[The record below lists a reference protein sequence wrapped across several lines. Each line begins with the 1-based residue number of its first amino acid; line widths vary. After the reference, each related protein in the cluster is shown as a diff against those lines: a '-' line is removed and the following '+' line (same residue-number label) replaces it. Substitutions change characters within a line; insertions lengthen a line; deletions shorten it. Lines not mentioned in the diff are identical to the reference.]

1 MDLYLLVAVASAVL
15 AVGAGIW
22 DGRRLHCDAR
32 YSPVVIAITAGGP
45 VISLALFLVVG
56 GIELKPVATLGLV
69 AIGAVAGAY
78 VARLAQLSVA
88 EPEERSGEAGEPLG
102 PSEAVAKGGA
112 PDPAGRPDIRIAGAS
127 LLPLPAAIAVAALQ
141 ISSAAGQAAWEVLSL
156 AALEA
161 AVAFGVASAVVLVR
175 RRAQL
180 GRALEGTDGAQG
192 FEPRATA

>member
-1 MDLYLLVAVASAVL
+1 MDIYLLVAVAAAVL

-32 YSPVVIAITAGGP
+32 YSPVVIGITAGGP
-45 VISLALFLVVG
+45 VISLALFVVVG

-69 AIGAVAGAY
+69 AIGAIAGAY

-88 EPEERSGEAGEPLG
+88 ESQERPGESGEPAG
-102 PSEAVAKGGA
+102 PSDAAAKGA
-112 PDPAGRPDIRIAGAS
+112 ASDPTGRPDIRIAGAS

-141 ISSAAGQAAWEVLSL
+141 VSSAAGQASWQVLSL

-161 AVAFGVASAVVLVR
+161 AVAFGVASAVVLIR

-180 GRALEGTDGAQG
+180 GRALEGEAGTHG
-192 FEPRATA
+192 FEPPVTA